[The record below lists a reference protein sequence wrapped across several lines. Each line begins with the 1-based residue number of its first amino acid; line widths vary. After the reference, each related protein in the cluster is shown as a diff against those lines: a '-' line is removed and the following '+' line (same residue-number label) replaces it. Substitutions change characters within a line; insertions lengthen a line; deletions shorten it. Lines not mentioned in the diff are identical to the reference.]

1 MPIDTS
7 ILSGLKPLQI
17 ESPMNQLGKM
27 YELQNAQQANQLGAL
42 KMQEAQRSMGANEQ
56 LRQLYGEQGV
66 DQDSPEFARR
76 MGAISPAALEKHQA
90 AIQARATALSTQKLN
105 DARAREAGMKTEAE
119 KRAFMNG
126 ALRDI
131 SLNPSDANISAY
143 GEDMVIKGIQT
154 PEQAKQSV
162 AKLLSMPM
170 PQRQSY
176 LAAQGASSKE
186 TMEMFASKPIKN
198 TDNATTWMEEGNP
211 RLPTFGAKLGSST
224 VMQAAPA
231 GPSELAKLQ
240 TEFNAAVPGSPEAKQ
255 IQNKIVEI
263 TSRKP
268 TALVDEFNFAK
279 TPEGGGFTG
288 TLFDFKRKIAE
299 AGRTPAQPVAPT
311 LTEIQDP
318 TDPSKMIRIDARAY
332 RGGGVGSPG
341 VIGTTG
347 KTPAATATQE
357 KIDKGQAQVS
367 DVLDSLRA
375 EYQTLDKLKAIPS
388 TTRGGLSNLGAS
400 MQASGLGQALG
411 RAGGTEAQSS
421 RDTISSSRL
430 MLLNAIKQATGM
442 SAQQLNS
449 NVELQT
455 WLKAVSDPSQ
465 SVETV
470 DKILGNIEKFVGS
483 GGKRS
488 DNIHDKADAILRGG
502 K

>member
-1 MPIDTS
+1 MPIDPS
-7 ILSGLKPLQI
+7 IAGGYRGIQI
-17 ESPMNQLGKM
+17 ADPMAQYAQM
-27 YELQNAQQANQLGAL
+27 VAIQNAQNQNIAAQNQNALAQYQLGS
-42 KMQEAQRSMGANEQ
+42 AQRSDVSANALNAAYRDAVNPDTGELNYNELMKRLAGGGAAGQ
-56 LRQLYGEQGV
+56 IPGV
-66 DQDSPEFARR
+66 LKQQSEA
-76 MGAISPAALEKHQA
+76 AAAALTREKTQGDIA
-90 AIQARATALSTQKLN
+90 AQRTKQLDDKLKQSRELLGGIDPNSPTAAQDYIAWHEANHADPIIGPALTAR
-105 DARAREAGMKTEAE
+105 
-119 KRAFMNG
+119 G
-126 ALRDI
+126 A
-131 SLNPSDANISAY
+131 
-143 GEDMVIKGIQT
+143 T
-154 PEQAKQSV
+154 PEQARARINAALQTPGGLARLIEES
-162 AKLLSMPM
+162 KLGVEKF
-170 PQRQSY
+170 
-176 LAAQGASSKE
+176 A
-186 TMEMFASKPIKN
+186 EMNKPIAMRPGG
-198 TDNATTWMEEGNP
+198 TLMTPGGAPIATVA
-211 RLPTFGAKLGSST
+211 PTP
-224 VMQAAPA
+224 QAP
-231 GPSELAKLQ
+231 PS
-240 TEFNAAVPGSPEAKQ
+240 
-255 IQNKIVEI
+255 
-263 TSRKP
+263 
-268 TALVDEFNFAK
+268 LVAEFNFAK

-288 TLFDFKRKIAE
+288 TLFDFKRRIAE

-311 LTEIQDP
+311 ITEIQDP

-332 RGGGVGSPG
+332 RGGGVGAPG

-470 DKILGNIEKFVGS
+470 DKILGNIERFVGR
-483 GGKRS
+483 GGKKET
-488 DNIHDKADAILRGG
+488 IHDQADVILRGG

>member
-1 MPIDTS
+1 MPIDPS
-7 ILSGLKPLQI
+7 IAGGYRGIQI
-17 ESPMNQLGKM
+17 ADPMAQYAQM
-27 YELQNAQQANQLGAL
+27 VAIQNAQNQNIAAQNQNALAQYQLGS
-42 KMQEAQRSMGANEQ
+42 AQRTDASANALNDAYRNSVNPDTGELNYNELMKRLAGGGAAGQ
-56 LRQLYGEQGV
+56 IPGV
-66 DQDSPEFARR
+66 LKQQSDA
-76 MGAISPAALEKHQA
+76 AAAALTREKTQGDIA
-90 AIQARATALSTQKLN
+90 AQRTKQLDDKLKQSRELLGGIDPNSPTAAQDYIAWHEANHADPIIGPALAARGATPSQARARIDAAL
-105 DARAREAGMKTEAE
+105 
-119 KRAFMNG
+119 
-126 ALRDI
+126 
-131 SLNPSDANISAY
+131 
-143 GEDMVIKGIQT
+143 QT
-154 PEQAKQSV
+154 PGGLARLIEES
-162 AKLLSMPM
+162 KLGVEKF
-170 PQRQSY
+170 
-176 LAAQGASSKE
+176 A
-186 TMEMFASKPIKN
+186 EMNKPIAMRPGG
-198 TDNATTWMEEGNP
+198 TLMTPGGAPIATVA
-211 RLPTFGAKLGSST
+211 PTP
-224 VMQAAPA
+224 QAP
-231 GPSELAKLQ
+231 PS
-240 TEFNAAVPGSPEAKQ
+240 
-255 IQNKIVEI
+255 
-263 TSRKP
+263 
-268 TALVDEFNFAK
+268 LVAEFNFAK

-288 TLFDFKRKIAE
+288 TLFDFKRRIAE

-311 LTEIQDP
+311 ITEIQDP

-332 RGGGVGSPG
+332 RGGGVGAPG